1 MVSDAEKAS
10 TNNGKRKKVLLLTG
24 ACNGI
29 GKAIVKEFYESN
41 YNIMINDVQYD
52 ELKNIAEN
60 AIPKVFPENSNGSR
74 IAYFFGDISQPKVSQ
89 SLVQETVKKFGG
101 IDVLINNTSNSG
113 ISVIGKTTSNYIESD
128 NTNYFTLEE
137 YGISDRNLKGAYLCI
152 KELVQYIT
160 NNNNNNNNKDNDRMI
175 TDGKNIN
182 NSENRTYSIINISCP
197 FESISD
203 DMIKKGTISQS
214 GIDPFTSSRS
224 GIKTLTKT
232 IALQLA
238 NKGIRVNGIAP
249 GIISTDIHK
258 DAKEGNQKDISKII
272 PFNRIGV
279 PEEIAHVALFLSS
292 NSANYITGTLMYV
305 DGGLNLLHPNYFLE
319 SHLEND

>member
-1 MVSDAEKAS
+1 MVSGAKKTSNIGE
-10 TNNGKRKKVLLLTG
+10 RKKVLLLTG

-29 GKAIVKEFYESN
+29 GKAIVKEFYKSN

-52 ELKNIAEN
+52 ELKNIAEH
-60 AIPKVFPENSNGSR
+60 AVPKVFPKNSNDSR

-89 SLVQETVKKFGG
+89 SLVEETVKKFGG

-113 ISVIGKTTSNYIESD
+113 ISVIGKTTSNYIESYT
-128 NTNYFTLEE
+128 TNYFTLEE

-152 KELVQYIT
+152 KELVKYI
-160 NNNNNNNNKDNDRMI
+160 NINKDRVI

-182 NSENRTYSIINISCP
+182 NLKNRTYSIINISCP

-258 DAKEGNQKDISKII
+258 DAKEGNQRDISKVI
-272 PFNRIGV
+272 PFNRIGL

-292 NSANYITGTLMYV
+292 NMANYITGTLIYV
-305 DGGLNLLHPNYFLE
+305 DGGLNLLHPSFFLE